1 MLLIS
6 ILDLSY
12 LLSSNISGD
21 NGIVA
26 ESSEIHFRTLDG
38 ETSFRIAGDKAEL
51 RAKKFKS
58 LSEKRKF
65 LNVMTQNVIYR
76 MICQI
81 ED

>member
-1 MLLIS
+1 MLLIN
-6 ILDLSY
+6 ILDLSF
-12 LLSSNISGD
+12 LLSTNISGD

-26 ESSEIHFRTLDG
+26 ESSEIHFRSPDG

-65 LNVMTQNVIYR
+65 QSVIF
-76 MICQI
+76 
-81 ED
+81 